1 MSRLISIIL
10 VVRFSLRSSHFVQC
24 QYTPR
29 TNEPSH
35 TTQHQNLFSNKRH
48 HHLTSPPQPRPLSQ
62 PSLTSPIPSVP
73 SPTPPIAASPLPTP
87 SAYPLP
93 SQIHPNPK
101 PQFPPLPS
109 SPPCPSPPPSQS
121 LIAPQNAPCTVAQP
135 HQAPHVSTPQRALIA
150 IRILRRGCV
159 VYLLDG
165 DRRLRSCRFLLRMWM
180 WARGRGGGLWVR
192 GRGR

>member
-1 MSRLISIIL
+1 MPN
-10 VVRFSLRSSHFVQC
+10 
-24 QYTPR
+24 TPR

-35 TTQHQNLFSNKRH
+35 TTQHQNISPNKRH

-73 SPTPPIAASPLPTP
+73 SPSPPISASPLPTP

-109 SPPCPSPPPSQS
+109 PPPSPSPRPSQS
-121 LIAPQNAPCTVAQP
+121 LTAPPNAPCTVAQP
-135 HQAPHVSTPQRALIA
+135 HQAPHVSIRQRASTA
-150 IRILRRGCV
+150 TQILRRGCV

-165 DRRLRSCRFLLRMWM
+165 DHRLRSCRFLRGRWMWM
-180 WARGRGGGLWVR
+180 WGRGRGGGLWVR